1 MSKLNLSEEK
11 RYLENFIFTNKLS
24 SEIVLDKVY
33 LYDSNAIKSKMY
45 LIKGDK
51 VSILD
56 KKILLMGGVGTLSI
70 TKERKKLICG
80 SKQILLI

>member
-1 MSKLNLSEEK
+1 MKFV
-11 RYLENFIFTNKLS
+11 LERSTAPYKLS

-56 KKILLMGGVGTLSI
+56 KKILLMGRVGSLST
-70 TKERKKLICG
+70 TKERKKEINMWIEADSIDLN
-80 SKQILLI
+80 